1 MHVDM
6 CVSGLNTAETYTL
19 IFVLFG

>member
-6 CVSGLNTAETYTL
+6 CVSGLNTTITYTL